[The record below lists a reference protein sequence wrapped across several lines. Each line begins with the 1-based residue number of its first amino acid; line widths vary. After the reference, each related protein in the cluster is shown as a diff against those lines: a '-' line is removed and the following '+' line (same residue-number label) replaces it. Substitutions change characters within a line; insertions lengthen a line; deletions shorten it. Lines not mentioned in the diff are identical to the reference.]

1 MLNKEEMIEKLV
13 EHSIINFFEG
23 NTRFQMEML
32 REVFTEDWSKLSD
45 EDLIEFC
52 IDYNIIEEEENA

>member
-1 MLNKEEMIEKLV
+1 MLNKKEMIEKLV

-23 NTRFQMEML
+23 NTRHQMEML

-52 IDYNIIEEEENA
+52 IDYNIIEEI

>member
-1 MLNKEEMIEKLV
+1 MINKKEMIEKLV

-23 NTRFQMEML
+23 NTRHQMEML

-52 IDYNIIEEEENA
+52 IDYNIIEENENA

>member
-1 MLNKEEMIEKLV
+1 MLNKKEMIEKLV

-23 NTRFQMEML
+23 NTRHQMEML
-32 REVFTEDWSKLSD
+32 REVFTEDWSRLSD

-52 IDYNIIEEEENA
+52 IDYNIIEENENA

>member
-1 MLNKEEMIEKLV
+1 MLNKKEMIEKLV

-23 NTRFQMEML
+23 NTRHQMEML

-52 IDYNIIEEEENA
+52 IDYNIIEENENA

>member
-1 MLNKEEMIEKLV
+1 MLNKKEMIEKLV

-23 NTRFQMEML
+23 NTRHQMEML

-52 IDYNIIEEEENA
+52 IDYNIIEEIENA

>member
-23 NTRFQMEML
+23 NTRHQMEML
-32 REVFTEDWSKLSD
+32 KEVFTEDWSKLSD

-52 IDYNIIEEEENA
+52 IDYNIIEENENA